1 MFFNYLFVSLYKDK
15 YLNMKIEY
23 KGDKSIKGKINNLVD
38 FLESSHKNI
47 WKYMGM
53 RVEIDPTVDFTNQN
67 LLVRWLDLNEGFN
80 DKIIVYSLQEFQVH
94 FKK

>member
-1 MFFNYLFVSLYKDK
+1 
-15 YLNMKIEY
+15 MKIEY

-67 LLVRWLDLNEGFN
+67 LLVRWLDLEEGFK
-80 DKIIVYSLQEFQVH
+80 DKIIVHSLQEFQTF
-94 FKK
+94 FK

>member
-1 MFFNYLFVSLYKDK
+1 
-15 YLNMKIEY
+15 MKIEY
-23 KGDKSIKGKINNLVD
+23 KGNLNKKGEINDLVHY
-38 FLESSHKNI
+38 LENSSTNI

-53 RVEIDPTVDFTNQN
+53 KVELDPTVDFTNQN
-67 LLVRWLDLNEGFN
+67 LLVRWLDLDEGFN

>member
-1 MFFNYLFVSLYKDK
+1 
-15 YLNMKIEY
+15 MKIEY
-23 KGDKSIKGKINNLVD
+23 KGNLNKKGEINDLVHY
-38 FLESSHKNI
+38 LENSSTNV

-53 RVEIDPTVDFTNQN
+53 KVELDPTVDFTNQN
-67 LLVRWLDLNEGFN
+67 LLVRWLDLDEGFN